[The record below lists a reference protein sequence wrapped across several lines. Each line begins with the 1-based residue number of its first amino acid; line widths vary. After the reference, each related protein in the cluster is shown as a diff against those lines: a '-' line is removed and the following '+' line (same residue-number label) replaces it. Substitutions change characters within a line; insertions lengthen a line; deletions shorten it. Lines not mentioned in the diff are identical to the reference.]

1 MKKTIL
7 TIMTAGV
14 LLAAG
19 CGGNSKDDL
28 ANNPLLQEWDT
39 PFATPPFEKI
49 KNEHYLPAVK
59 EAIRLHEEEIQKI
72 IDNKEPATFENTVAA
87 LDFSGKDISRVLGV
101 FYNLASAN
109 TNPEMQAI
117 QDSLSPIL
125 SKYSDDISMNAE
137 LFNRIKTVW
146 DNKENENL
154 NTEQKTLLEKTYK
167 SFVRNGARLDKTQQ
181 DKLRKVNAEL
191 ASLEN
196 KFEANLLQETKS
208 YTLVLN
214 EEQQVKGLPQ
224 SLLNDAAQTA
234 SEKGTGKWV
243 FTLDNPSV
251 MPFLQYAE
259 DRDLRKEIYEARST
273 RCNKGNAY
281 DNNKIVA
288 DIARLRAEKAA
299 LLGYKTYADYVLE
312 ERMAKTPQAVYDLLS
327 SILDKALVAAKKDRT
342 ELQKLLE
349 KDHPGATLEPWDWY
363 YYAEKLRQQKYDFNE
378 ETLKNY
384 LSLEN
389 VKKGCFDVINKLYG
403 ISFTERKDV
412 PVYAKDV
419 AVYEC
424 KDEADNHLGILY
436 FDPYTRGGKS
446 SGAWCNEYRSQCVR
460 PDGAVTPVV
469 VVCFNYAKAPKGATL
484 LTLDEAS
491 TIFHEMGHA
500 IHQLLSKCTYPS
512 VAGTNVPRDFVELPS
527 QILENWFGQPEV
539 LTSFAKN
546 AQGEPLPQTLID
558 KMNKANFF
566 NQGFSLAELLGA
578 SLLDMDYHV
587 LTAPVSIETAKF
599 EEESMKKWNMLP
611 QIPPRYRS
619 TYFSHVFGGGYAAG
633 YYSYTWSAVLDAD
646 AFEAFKETGNIFDK
660 TTADK
665 FKNEVLSRGGT
676 DDAMNMYVR
685 FRGKEPSINALLK
698 RKGL

>member
-19 CGGNSKDDL
+19 CGDNSKDDL

-59 EAIRLHEEEIQKI
+59 EAIRLHEEEIRRI
-72 IDNKEPATFENTVAA
+72 INNEEPANFENTIAA
-87 LDFSGKDISRVLGV
+87 LDFSGKDISRVLGI

-137 LFNRIKTVW
+137 LFHRVKTVW
-146 DNKENENL
+146 ENRENENL

-167 SFVRNGARLDKTQQ
+167 SFVRNGSQLDKEQQ

-191 ASLEN
+191 SSLGN

-214 EEQQVKGLPQ
+214 DKEQVKGLPQ
-224 SLLNDAAQTA
+224 GLLDDAAQTA

-251 MPFLQYAE
+251 MPFLQYA
-259 DRDLRKEIYEARST
+259 DNRDLRKEIYEARST
-273 RCNKGNAY
+273 RCNKGNEY

-288 DIARLRAEKAA
+288 DIVRLRAEKAA
-299 LLGYKTYADYVLE
+299 LLGYKSYADYILE
-312 ERMAKTPQAVYDLLS
+312 ERMAKTPQAVYDLLGG
-327 SILDKALVAAKKDRT
+327 ILDKALIAAKKDRA

-349 KDHPGATLEPWDWY
+349 KDHPGATLEAWDWY

-384 LSLEN
+384 LQLEN
-389 VKKGCFDVINKLYG
+389 VTKGCFDVINKLYG
-403 ISFTERKDV
+403 ISFTERKDI

-419 AVYEC
+419 TVYEC

-446 SGAWCNEYRSQCVR
+446 SGAWCNEYRSQCIR
-460 PDGAVTPVV
+460 PDGAVTPIV
-469 VVCFNYAKAPKGATL
+469 VVCFNYAKATKGATL
-484 LTLDEAS
+484 LTFDEAS
-491 TIFHEMGHA
+491 TVFHEMGHA

-527 QILENWFGQPEV
+527 QVLENWFGQPEV

-546 AQGEPLPQTLID
+546 AKGETLPQTLID
-558 KMNKANFF
+558 KMNKADSF

-578 SLLDMDYHV
+578 SLLDMDFHV
-587 LTAPVSIETAKF
+587 LTVPVNIETAKF

-611 QIPPRYRS
+611 QIPTRYHS

-665 FKNEVLSRGGT
+665 FKNEVLSRGGS
-676 DDAMNMYVR
+676 DDAMDMYVR
-685 FRGKEPSINALLK
+685 FRGKAPSINALLK